1 MDEKRVSFEAF
12 KSNICHRVKDI
23 GDIKFIAETL
33 KTGLIVQ
40 YFNKKWFAESLYLL
54 AMVDY
59 LSRINDIPLCTNYD
73 KLRKCKFGS
82 VVYPTSILLDSRVNN
97 DRSILEKSIHDSISE
112 FMRFNI
118 VESEIRNVV

>member
-1 MDEKRVSFEAF
+1 MNEKRSSFEAF

-23 GDIKFIAETL
+23 GDRRFIAETL
-33 KTGLIVQ
+33 KEGLIIQ
-40 YFNKKWFAESLYLL
+40 YFNKNWFAESLYLL

-59 LSRINDIPLCTNYD
+59 LSRINDIPLCTNYE
-73 KLRKCKFGS
+73 KLRKCKLDS
-82 VVYPTSILLDSRVNN
+82 VVYPTSILLDSRMNN
-97 DRSILEKSIHDSISE
+97 DRSILEKSIHDSIPE

>member
-33 KTGLIVQ
+33 KTGLIIQ

-73 KLRKCKFGS
+73 KLRKCKLVS

-97 DRSILEKSIHDSISE
+97 DRSLLEKSILDSIPE

>member
-33 KTGLIVQ
+33 KTGLIIQ

-73 KLRKCKFGS
+73 KLRKCKLVS

-97 DRSILEKSIHDSISE
+97 DRSILEKSILDSIPE